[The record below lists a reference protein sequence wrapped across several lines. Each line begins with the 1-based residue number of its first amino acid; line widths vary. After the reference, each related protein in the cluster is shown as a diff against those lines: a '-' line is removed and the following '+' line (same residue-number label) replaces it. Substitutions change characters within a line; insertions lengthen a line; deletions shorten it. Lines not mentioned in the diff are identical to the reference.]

1 MEKVQYEVPLEG
13 VWTKYDK
20 SYLLCWGVFPYFLF
34 TPFVYGYANGNT
46 EGLVPALF
54 FLLITVWT
62 LGATFWWLSELHQR
76 VRLDP
81 RRKMFLTKEGYLEF
95 AKEHP
100 FDRGYHH

>member
-1 MEKVQYEVPLEG
+1 M
-13 VWTKYDK
+13 
-20 SYLLCWGVFPYFLF
+20 
-34 TPFVYGYANGNT
+34 
-46 EGLVPALF
+46 
-54 FLLITVWT
+54 ITVWT